1 MRKNNE
7 KFSVATLIIIIA
19 SAIVV
24 AAGVIVAFKMLCDKY
39 SITERKPRRKF
50 IDFDDAD
57 EWEIDESE
65 FSELSADKCPC
76 TDEDA
81 AEV

>member
-7 KFSVATLIIIIA
+7 KLSVAGIIIIIA

-39 SITERKPRRKF
+39 SITERKSKKKF

-57 EWEIDESE
+57 DWEIDENN
-65 FSELSADKCPC
+65 FSELSADECVC
-76 TDEDA
+76 IDENA
-81 AEV
+81 SEI